1 MATDPSFL
9 GTSSSLSP
17 WAGPYVTEMLGRGAA
32 VADMPYQAYM
42 GPLTAGPSALQS
54 QAFSGL
60 GSLAVPPAAQTTFTP
75 ASFTGG
81 AIPQGPGGDG
91 SGYGQPSDGALGSIM
106 AWRPP
111 PKDLAESLGR
121 APTNIPYGQPSDG
134 GLGGMMTPAVMVD
147 TPDGKMSL
155 AESLGR
161 VPTGE
166 FQRADI
172 PTRDLPR
179 VGAPQK
185 DLMQQYMSPY
195 LQGALEPQIAEAQ
208 RQAEIQR
215 VQNAG
220 RLSKAG
226 AFGGGRQ
233 AIMESEGQRNLLRN
247 LADITGRG
255 YQTAFEQARQQ
266 FNTEQNLGLQAAQ
279 QAGQYGL
286 QALGAQLGAGGTQR
300 GIEQA
305 GIAADIAQFE
315 QERAYPY
322 RQTQFMQSLLQGLP
336 ISTQQYQYA
345 QPTGLE
351 SFAGGASG
359 ILSLLNNDVV
369 KSILGLD

>member
-1 MATDPSFL
+1 MSTYDPSFL

-17 WAGPYVTEMLGRGAA
+17 WAGPYVTDMLGRGAA
-32 VADMPYQAYM
+32 IADMPYQAYM

-54 QAFSGL
+54 QAFQGL
-60 GSLAVPPAAQTTFTP
+60 GSLSIPTADQTTFTP
-75 ASFTGG
+75 ASFT
-81 AIPQGPGGDG
+81 AQGV
-91 SGYGQPSDGALGSIM
+91 A
-106 AWRPP
+106 
-111 PKDLAESLGR
+111 
-121 APTNIPYGQPSDG
+121 N
-134 GLGGMMTPAVMVD
+134 
-147 TPDGKMSL
+147 
-155 AESLGR
+155 
-161 VPTGE
+161 
-166 FQRADI
+166 
-172 PTRDLPR
+172 
-179 VGAPQK
+179 
-185 DLMQQYMSPY
+185 QYMSPY

-286 QALGAQLGAGGTQR
+286 QALGAQLGAGATQR
-300 GIEQA
+300 GIEQE
-305 GIAADIAQFE
+305 GIAADIGQFE
-315 QERAYPY
+315 EERAYPY